1 MHWSLTVC
9 RRGESM
15 PSGPSFVVCKTMND
29 FLVLSVLQAIV
40 KEEDSRFLFR
50 RLRQEIAEIQ
60 ELNKRFR
67 LPHSNDTEAEVAHRQ
82 RRDRYV
88 RRIPKR
94 QVSRAF
100 ALLLMPNFA

>member
-1 MHWSLTVC
+1 MKDF
-9 RRGESM
+9 
-15 PSGPSFVVCKTMND
+15 FV
-29 FLVLSVLQAIV
+29 LRVLQAIV
-40 KEEDSRFLFR
+40 KEEDSRFHFG

-67 LPHSNDTEAEVAHRQ
+67 LPHSNDVEAEVAHRQ

-88 RRIPKR
+88 HRIPKR